1 MKRKILSMILGT
13 AIAAS
18 LLTGCG
24 GSQEAAATTAAA
36 AADTTAAAADSSA
49 AADAA
54 TEAAKAA
61 TGEGKKVG
69 VAMPTQSSERWIND
83 GAHIYVCGDANRMAK
98 DVENTLLEVL
108 AEYGAMDAEAADE
121 FLSELRVERRYQR
134 DVY

>member
-54 TEAAKAA
+54 TEAAKALPCLHSHPSA
-61 TGEGKKVG
+61 GLTTV
-69 VAMPTQSSERWIND
+69 PT
-83 GAHIYVCGDANRMAK
+83 
-98 DVENTLLEVL
+98 
-108 AEYGAMDAEAADE
+108 
-121 FLSELRVERRYQR
+121 
-134 DVY
+134 